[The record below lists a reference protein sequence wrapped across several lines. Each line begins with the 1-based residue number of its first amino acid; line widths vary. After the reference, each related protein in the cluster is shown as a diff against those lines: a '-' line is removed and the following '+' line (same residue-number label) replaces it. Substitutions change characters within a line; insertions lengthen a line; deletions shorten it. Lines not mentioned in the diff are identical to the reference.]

1 MITEIIDGGKGYK
14 VDDEIYLDGGDPAED
29 ISNGLQLPT
38 KLKINQVDE
47 NGANKRNSLD

>member
-1 MITEIIDGGKGYK
+1 MIISYKEYELGMITEIIDGGKGYK

-38 KLKINQVDE
+38 N
-47 NGANKRNSLD
+47 